1 MSQMMLLSQL
11 LPDVVLS
18 HDPSI
23 TGLVLDSRAVR
34 PGNAFVAI
42 AGFGA
47 HGLGFVDQARAA
59 GAAAILFEPPAP
71 AELPAPAD
79 AIAVPGL
86 RTRMGAM
93 ADQFHGQPSRAMT
106 MVGVTGTNGKT
117 STVQLLAQA
126 WHLLGTASGSIG
138 TLGVGLYG
146 DVVPTG
152 FTTPLV
158 LQMHEVL
165 AQLRDQGARAVA
177 MEVSSHAL
185 DQGRVDAVHYDV
197 AVFTNLTRDH
207 LDYHGDMAQY
217 GAAKAKLFHRAGL
230 KAAVV
235 NLDDSFGSELLRTVD
250 AGVVRIGVSSRG
262 AQQATL
268 RADSLKLDGRGIAF
282 DLVVDGARHPVQS
295 PLLGR
300 FNVDNLLAVAGVL
313 HTLGHAPEAIA
324 ALVSQLQP
332 IAGRMNRLGGERGL
346 PTVVV
351 DYAHTPDAL
360 EQALQSLQG
369 HLQGRLFCVF
379 GCGGERDAGKRPQM
393 AAIAER
399 LAQKVIVTDDNPRGE
414 DGDAIVADIL
424 AGFTAPDAVTV
435 QRNRARAIGLAVKL
449 AGPGDIV
456 LLAGKGHEP
465 YQEVRGVKHDFDDTL
480 VAAAALSAKE
490 AIL

>member
-86 RTRMGAM
+86 RTRMGGM
-93 ADQFHGQPSRAMT
+93 ADQFHGHPSRAMT

-165 AQLRDQGARAVA
+165 AQLRDQGAKAVA

-250 AGVVRIGVSSRG
+250 AGIARIGVSSRG

-313 HTLGHAPEAIA
+313 HALGHAPAAIA

-399 LAQKVIVTDDNPRGE
+399 LAQQVIVTDDNPRGE

-480 VAAAALSAKE
+480 VAAAALNAKE

>member
-11 LPDVVLS
+11 LPDVALS

-23 TGLVLDSRAVR
+23 TGLVLDSRDVR

-86 RTRMGAM
+86 RTRMGGM

-126 WHLLGTASGSIG
+126 WHLLGTPSGSIG

-146 DVVPTG
+146 NVVPTG

-158 LQMHEVL
+158 LQMHAVL
-165 AQLRDQGARAVA
+165 AQLRDQGAKAVA

-207 LDYHGDMAQY
+207 LDYHGDMDQY

-250 AGVVRIGVSSRG
+250 ASIARIGVSSRG

-300 FNVDNLLAVAGVL
+300 FNVDNLMAVAGVL
-313 HTLGHAPEAIA
+313 HALGHAPEAIA

-399 LAQKVIVTDDNPRGE
+399 LAQQVIVTDDNPRGE

-480 VAAAALSAKE
+480 VAAAALNAKE